1 MTEESKIALRANK
14 VARIIISLCDMYNVS
29 LKDATDIYYKSTTAD
44 LIEEG
49 ISDLQCR
56 SDKYLAT
63 LVWEEFQE
71 SNIKNNVNDPS

>member
-14 VARIIISLCDMYNVS
+14 VANIIMWLSDFYN
-29 LKDATDIYYKSTTAD
+29 LPIQEATEIYYKSTTST

-49 ISDLQCR
+49 IADLQCR

-63 LVWEEFQE
+63 LVWEEYTE
-71 SNIKNNVNDPS
+71 TLSKNPTLS